1 LSSPSST
8 PGEIDLSKLRSLSIL
23 DQIEKHGSADVSFAS
38 RPALTD
44 ESGVFISY
52 HELSLLLRKRELNE
66 FLKEQKF
73 FFIIL
78 SREINAVVLYLKLL
92 ESGASFLV
100 LPEDSTRSSLDSLV
114 LAYEPSAILGKKE
127 ALLNLGLASSREWRN
142 YSVSDLQGSSK
153 SDIRFSQQ
161 ILMSTSGSTGSPKQV
176 RLSPGHLAANA
187 ADIASALEISH
198 EDSALTVLP
207 LSYSYGLSV
216 LNSHLWAGANIVLS
230 NFGILSQGFLELIDR
245 RGVTSLVGVPFTY
258 QMYERLGILE
268 YPPRGLRY
276 FTQAGGALD
285 AKTIFKVSN
294 ALNKNG
300 VGFFPM
306 YGQTEATARI
316 TIMKSE
322 NVSESPG
329 SVGEVVKSGRL
340 MIGSTN
346 HPEELV
352 FSGPNVMLGY
362 STGLKDLSLPDQLGG
377 VLKTGDLASIQNGLV
392 TIIGRIR
399 RIAKINGMRINLLEI
414 ENQLSKIAAV
424 AALESNNKLAIFAE
438 LEKGNLQDL
447 EDSLVNLGIQKRD
460 FFIERISQIPRLSSG
475 KTDYEKLSGL

>member
-1 LSSPSST
+1 MSSSSLT
-8 PGEIDLSKLRSLSIL
+8 PGEIELSKLRSLSIIS
-23 DQIEKHGSADVSFAS
+23 QIQKHATDSISGAS

-44 ESGVFISY
+44 ESGVSVSY
-52 HELSLLLRKRELNE
+52 HELVLLMTQHELDE
-66 FLKEQKF
+66 FLQEAKF

-100 LPEDSTRSSLDSLV
+100 LPEEASRNSIDSLV
-114 LAYEPSAILGKKE
+114 LAYAPSAILGKKE
-127 ALLNLGLASSREWRN
+127 VILNLGLDSSREWRN
-142 YSVSDLQGSSK
+142 YSVSDLKGSSK
-153 SDIRFSQQ
+153 SGIRASQQ

-176 RLSPGHLAANA
+176 RLSHGHLAANA
-187 ADIASALEISH
+187 ADIASALEISPEH
-198 EDSALTVLP
+198 SALTVLP

-216 LNSHLWAGANIVLS
+216 LNSHLWAGANVVLS
-230 NFGILSQGFLELIDR
+230 SIGVLSSGFLELIDR

-258 QMYERLGILE
+258 QMYERLGILGD
-268 YPPRGLRY
+268 PPRGLRY

-285 AKTIFKVSN
+285 SKTISKISH
-294 ALNKNG
+294 ALNQKG

-340 MIGSTN
+340 TIGSSN

-352 FSGPNVMLGY
+352 FSGPNTMLGY
-362 STGLKDLSLPDQLGG
+362 STGLDDLSLPDQLGG
-377 VLKTGDLASIQNGLV
+377 VLETGDLASIQNGIV
-392 TIIGRIR
+392 SIIGRIR

-414 ENQLSKIAAV
+414 ENELSKIGSV
-424 AALESNNKLAIFAE
+424 AALESNNKLALFTE
-438 LEKGNLQDL
+438 LDKENFQDL
-447 EDSLVNLGIQKRD
+447 ENSLVNFGIQKRD
-460 FFIERISQIPRLSSG
+460 FLIKKISQIPRLSSG
-475 KTDYEKLSGL
+475 KTDYEQLSGL

>member
-1 LSSPSST
+1 MSLSSLT
-8 PGEIDLSKLRSLSIL
+8 PGEIDLSKLRSLSIIN
-23 DQIEKHGSADVSFAS
+23 QIQKHGAENISGAS
-38 RPALTD
+38 RPALTSQ
-44 ESGVFISY
+44 SGVSISY
-52 HELSLLLRKRELNE
+52 HELVLLLRQQELDK
-66 FLKEQKF
+66 FLQDASF
-73 FFIIL
+73 IFIIL

-92 ESGASFLV
+92 VSGASFLI
-100 LPEDSTRSSLDSLV
+100 LPEDLTRKSVDSLV
-114 LAYEPSAILGKKE
+114 LAYAPSAIVGKKE
-127 ALLNLGLASSREWRN
+127 VILNLGLDSSREWRD
-142 YSVSDLQGSSK
+142 YSVSDLERSSK
-153 SDIRFSQQ
+153 SGTQASQQ

-176 RLSPGHLAANA
+176 RLSHGHLAANA
-187 ADIASALEISH
+187 ADIASALEISPEH
-198 EDSALTVLP
+198 SAFTVLP

-230 NFGILSQGFLELIDR
+230 SIGILSPGFLELIDR

-268 YPPRGLRY
+268 DPPTGLRY

-285 AKTIFKVSN
+285 SKTIYKISH
-294 ALNKNG
+294 ALNQKG

-340 MIGSTN
+340 TIGSSN

-352 FSGPNVMLGY
+352 FSGPNTMLGY
-362 STGLKDLSLPDQLGG
+362 SNGLDDLSLPDELGG
-377 VLKTGDLASIQNGLV
+377 VLETGDLASIQNGMV
-392 TIIGRIR
+392 SIIGRLR

-414 ENQLSKIAAV
+414 ENELSKIGTV
-424 AALESNNKLAIFAE
+424 AALESNNRVAIFTE
-438 LEKGNLQDL
+438 LDKESFQDL
-447 EDSLVNLGIQKRD
+447 EKSLVNFGIQKRD
-460 FFIERISQIPRLSSG
+460 FLIKSISQIPRLSSG
-475 KTDYEKLSGL
+475 KTDYEQLSGL